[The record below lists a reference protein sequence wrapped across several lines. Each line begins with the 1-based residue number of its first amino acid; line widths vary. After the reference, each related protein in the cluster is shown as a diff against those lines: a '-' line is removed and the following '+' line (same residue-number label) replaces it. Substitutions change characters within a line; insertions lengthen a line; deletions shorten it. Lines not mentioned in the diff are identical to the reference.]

1 MISILLSKTLLAEKS
16 KLTQIRLRRCSANE
30 NKIGTTGT
38 GWCVMKELR
47 VIVAGSRDF
56 NNYQLLSDKIMDYL
70 ENIDDKNLIENPKQ
84 IKFISGTARGADVLG
99 EQFAYTWGYDVV
111 RFPADWDGLGKRAGY
126 VRNAE
131 MAKYAIADGNYGVL
145 IVFWDGKSKGTKHMI
160 DLAEKNG
167 LEVHIVRF

>member
-1 MISILLSKTLLAEKS
+1 
-16 KLTQIRLRRCSANE
+16 
-30 NKIGTTGT
+30 
-38 GWCVMKELR
+38 MKELR
-47 VIVAGSRDF
+47 IIVAGSRDF
-56 NNYQLLSDKIMDYL
+56 NDYQLLSDKIMGYL
-70 ENIDDKNLIENPKQ
+70 TDIEDTDKFKNLSQ

-111 RFPADWDGLGKRAGY
+111 KFPANWDGLGNRAGY

-145 IVFWDGKSKGTKHMI
+145 IAFWDGKSKGTKHMI

>member
-1 MISILLSKTLLAEKS
+1 MSSK
-16 KLTQIRLRRCSANE
+16 
-30 NKIGTTGT
+30 
-38 GWCVMKELR
+38 KELR
-47 VIVAGSRDF
+47 IIVVGSREF
-56 NNYQLLSDKIMDYL
+56 NDYNMLSETLMKYL
-70 ENIDDKNLIENPKQ
+70 EDIDRTDIVNDTSQ

-99 EQFAYTWGYDVV
+99 EQFAYTWGYDVIK
-111 RFPADWDGLGKRAGY
+111 FPADWDRLGKRAGY

-145 IVFWDGKSKGTKHMI
+145 IAFWDGKSKGTKHMI